1 MQTHSSFLAW
11 SISMDRGAWW
21 AIAHGVAKNQTRLS
35 YYAQQSTDPLL
46 STFPVLMKCESARLH
61 NAYVLRW
68 HS

>member
-1 MQTHSSFLAW
+1 
-11 SISMDRGAWW
+11 MDRGAWQSTV
-21 AIAHGVAKNQTRLS
+21 HGVAKNQTRLS
-35 YYAQQSTDPLL
+35 YYAQHSTDPLL